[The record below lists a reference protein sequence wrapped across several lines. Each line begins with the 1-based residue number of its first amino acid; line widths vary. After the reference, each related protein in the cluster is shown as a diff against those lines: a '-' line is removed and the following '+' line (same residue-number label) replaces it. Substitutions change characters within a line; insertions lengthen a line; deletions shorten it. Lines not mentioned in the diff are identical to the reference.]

1 MHDNNNNY
9 YVKQSEIV
17 SIFPMK
23 IARKKA
29 C

>member
-9 YVKQSEIV
+9 YLKQSKIV
-17 SIFPMK
+17 SIFPLKMP
-23 IARKKA
+23 RKKA